1 MIIRLLL
8 IIAFIAVVWS
18 IIQQLKSSEGEA
30 RKKLLLKYGLAVAAI
45 ALILLAITGRIHWI
59 GAIIGALIPIVR
71 QAFPLLLKVLPFL
84 QQTRQQA
91 NANSQQD
98 QYSARQDQYNET
110 VTETLRVK
118 VFLADQ
124 ALSGEVI
131 KGPFAGLNFDQLTLA
146 QLEMLLQYCQ
156 QNDPASAK
164 LLTRY
169 LSQRFGNEWQKAS
182 SHSAT
187 MTDEEAYALLGLK
200 PGASK
205 EEITQAHRKL
215 MQKVHPDRG
224 GSDYLASKIN
234 QAKDLLLKLHT

>member
-18 IIQQLKSSEGEA
+18 IIKQLKSSEGEA
-30 RKKLLLKYGLAVAAI
+30 RKKLLLKYGLALAAI
-45 ALILLAITGRIHWI
+45 TLILLAITGRIHWI

-91 NANSQQD
+91 NANT
-98 QYSARQDQYNET
+98 RQDQYNET
-110 VTETLRVK
+110 ITETLRVK

-131 KGPFAGLNFDQLTLA
+131 KGPFAGLNFDQLTLP

-156 QNDPASAK
+156 QNDLASAK

-182 SHSAT
+182 SHSDT
-187 MTDEEAYALLGLK
+187 MTEEEAYALLGLK

-234 QAKDLLLKLHT
+234 QAKDLLLKLHN

>member
-18 IIQQLKSSEGEA
+18 IIKQLKSSEGEA
-30 RKKLLLKYGLAVAAI
+30 RKKLLLKYGLALAAI
-45 ALILLAITGRIHWI
+45 TLILLAITGRIHWI
-59 GAIIGALIPIVR
+59 GAIIGALIPIAR

-91 NANSQQD
+91 NANT
-98 QYSARQDQYNET
+98 RQDQYNET
-110 VTETLRVK
+110 ITETLRVK

-131 KGPFAGLNFDQLTLA
+131 KGPFAGLNFDQLTLP

-156 QNDPASAK
+156 QNDLASAK

-182 SHSAT
+182 SRSDT
-187 MTDEEAYALLGLK
+187 MTEEEAYALLGLK
-200 PGASK
+200 SGASK